1 MASLK
6 FSLRY
11 AGLMALVLAGVA
23 AWSIPAAA
31 DAAANYKTKCAMCHG
46 ADGKG
51 DTPAGKK
58 MGAHD
63 FSSPEVQKATDAELI
78 AITTKGKNKM
88 PAYGSKLSDADI
100 KDLVPYIRQLA
111 KGK

>member
-1 MASLK
+1 MRLTLVRGLMLM
-6 FSLRY
+6 FLV
-11 AGLMALVLAGVA
+11 AGLGFYGT
-23 AWSIPAAA
+23 PAAA
-31 DAAANYKTKCAMCHG
+31 DAAANYKAKCAMCHG

-63 FSSPEVQKATDAELI
+63 FASPEIQKTSDADLV
-78 AITTKGKNKM
+78 ASTTKGKNKM
-88 PAYGSKLSDADI
+88 PAYGGKLSDGDI
-100 KDLVPYIRQLA
+100 KDLIGYIRQLA